1 MKTIFELGMN
11 ISYQDIYS
19 NTINTY
25 FDSRELAEAVLEKTK
40 KVNENSNMDIE
51 YTIREIKLYENE
63 QELPIMNSIK

>member
-11 ISYQDIYS
+11 ISYQDVYS
-19 NTINTY
+19 NTNNTY

-40 KVNENSNMDIE
+40 KVNENSNMSME

-63 QELPIMNSIK
+63 QEIPIMNQ

>member
-1 MKTIFELGMN
+1 MN

-63 QELPIMNSIK
+63 QELPIMNQ

>member
-1 MKTIFELGMN
+1 MKSIFELGMN
-11 ISYQDIYS
+11 ISYQDIYR
-19 NTINTY
+19 NTVNTY

-63 QELPIMNSIK
+63 QELPIMNQ

>member
-40 KVNENSNMDIE
+40 KVNENSNMDIG

-63 QELPIMNSIK
+63 QEIPILNK

>member
-11 ISYQDIYS
+11 ISYQDLYN

-63 QELPIMNSIK
+63 QEIPIMNQ

>member
-63 QELPIMNSIK
+63 QELPIMNQ